1 MSPQVL
7 ASGSGVVSSG
17 SLVLRS
23 DAGQASSGLWP
34 VASVSPSVA
43 SPVSSVSSSSSA
55 SASAASGG
63 TGTVRDLPLSDVVEL
78 GQGLAVALLLLMVTV
93 GFLVGSQMGSR

>member
-1 MSPQVL
+1 MFPLVL
-7 ASGSGVVSSG
+7 ASGSGVVSCG
-17 SLVLRS
+17 SLVPRFG
-23 DAGQASSGLWP
+23 AGQASSVSWP
-34 VASVSPSVA
+34 AVSVSPSVA

-55 SASAASGG
+55 SASAVSGG